1 MSLFLKTETK
11 TVKIIT
17 TSYIEKIVFRLD
29 LTHSVF
35 SDIFRAHKR
44 VMLVKSGDL
53 SNVNKI
59 K

>member
-1 MSLFLKTETK
+1 MPLFLETK

-17 TSYIEKIVFRLD
+17 TSYIGKIVFRLD

-35 SDIFRAHKR
+35 GDIFRAHER